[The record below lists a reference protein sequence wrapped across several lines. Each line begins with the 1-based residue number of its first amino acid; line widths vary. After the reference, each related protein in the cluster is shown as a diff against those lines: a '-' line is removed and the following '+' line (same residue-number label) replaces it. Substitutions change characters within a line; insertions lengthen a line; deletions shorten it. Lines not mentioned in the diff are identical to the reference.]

1 MGCALVG
8 DTSVEIHIILWITT
22 LLPVTVDMTSC
33 QTIQSPEDPGNNRSS
48 VLLDFSYR
56 LLKWGDPSDMIV
68 KTEASCQTRCSAFKI
83 YYCLKTKD
91 TKQILQLFSL
101 PEIVTTWCAWDIFET
116 VLYLEIL
123 NMSMENDKSWV
134 CLVRIV
140 HNKNRL
146 RTSYIEIYHSGLL

>member
-8 DTSVEIHIILWITT
+8 DTSVEMHIILWITT
-22 LLPVTVDMTSC
+22 LLPVPVDTTSC
-33 QTIQSPEDPGNNRSS
+33 QPIQPPEDPGKNRSS

-56 LLKWGDPSDMIV
+56 LLKWGDPSDMVV

-101 PEIVTTWCAWDIFET
+101 PAIVTTWCAWDIFET
-116 VLYLEIL
+116 EIRKHRSINQFYNLEVL
-123 NMSMENDKSWV
+123 NMSVENGKSWFV
-134 CLVRIV
+134 W
-140 HNKNRL
+140 
-146 RTSYIEIYHSGLL
+146 